1 MIYGGVKRQYYLL
14 RAVTIFVRS
23 DIVILKNLSA
33 LACITVIG
41 MGTAQ
46 ATNVVVDI
54 SQVVDYTVYQT
65 DLQQR

>member
-1 MIYGGVKRQYYLL
+1 M
-14 RAVTIFVRS
+14 
-23 DIVILKNLSA
+23 ILKNLSA

-46 ATNVVVDI
+46 ANNVVVDI